1 MQTVQEKLSR
11 PSGEQLAERKGATVT
26 ISLESLYALD
36 KETGLTIVENV
47 FSPG

>member
-26 ISLESLYALD
+26 ISFDKSLCLV
-36 KETGLTIVENV
+36 KETGLTIVENL